1 MGICTRLCRICEEW
15 WPVDRFEDLKAF
27 VQVVES
33 GSLTRAAEVLQVATS
48 AVSRRIKEL
57 EHRLGTQLLQ
67 RTTRQMRLTAAGETF
82 HQRASEILQA
92 LSEAE
97 AEVGDQSRA
106 LKGPLRIA
114 APLSFGHSHLA
125 PILIEFA
132 KAHPELE
139 LNVDMSDRMVDLVGE
154 GLDLAIRIGNL
165 RDSSLIA
172 RRLSQARTVLCASP
186 GFLEKHGRPET
197 SDDLKG
203 LPVLIYTGSDRGDAL
218 TFKKPG
224 GSPGSMQLQPVM
236 RSNNGDFLR
245 DAAIAGLGLTV
256 QPSFI
261 VHRAIEQGEL
271 IPLLTDHVFPPV
283 TIHVVYPQT
292 RHLSARAR
300 AFIDYVRS
308 HIGAE
313 PIWENCLRS

>member
-1 MGICTRLCRICEEW
+1 M
-15 WPVDRFEDLKAF
+15 DRFEDLRAF

-48 AVSRRIKEL
+48 AVSRRIKDL
-57 EHRLGTQLLQ
+57 EQRLGTQLLQ

-82 HQRASEILQA
+82 HARAGEILQA

-97 AEVGDQSRA
+97 AEAGDQSKS

-125 PILIEFA
+125 PILIDFA
-132 KAHPELE
+132 CEHRE
-139 LNVDMSDRMVDLVGE
+139 VDLDVDLSDRMVDLVGE
-154 GLDLAIRIGNL
+154 GLDLAVRIGNL

-172 RRLSQARTVLCASP
+172 RRLAEVQCVLCVSP
-186 GFLEKHGRPET
+186 AYLEKHGPFDSAE
-197 SDDLKG
+197 DLKG
-203 LPVLIYTGSDRGDAL
+203 HPLLVYTLVERGESPSFIGPDGMKGSLEMRTAL
-218 TFKKPG
+218 
-224 GSPGSMQLQPVM
+224 

-245 DAAIAGLGLTV
+245 DSAIAGIGITM

-261 VHRAIEQGEL
+261 VHKAIEQGNL
-271 IPLLTDHVFPPV
+271 VPILRDHVFQSV

-292 RHLSARAR
+292 RHVSARAR
-300 AFIDYVRS
+300 AFIEFAGAR
-308 HIGAE
+308 IGSQ
-313 PIWENCLRS
+313 PDWEGFLAD